1 MSEKKSS
8 QPNGNNAHHT
18 HHDGSSGRAYTVEQ
32 KAAVLRV
39 RKCGTT
45 AFYDILGL
53 ESVRTT
59 CSDSDIK
66 KAYRKLSLLT
76 HPDKN
81 GYEGADEAFK
91 MVSRAFQIL
100 SDADKKARYDKF
112 GGDPESR
119 FGGGGGGGGGGA
131 SASGASPFAGFG
143 GMGARP
149 RGAGGPVFE
158 EEISPEELFRQFF
171 GGGMGGPFGGPFG
184 GGMFASGPGFAT
196 FGGGP
201 GIRIHQ
207 FGGARPRRRPH
218 NHADTPLEPQSILSA
233 LQSLMPLLLL
243 FLLPLLSSLFSGAT
257 SPSGPNIRLHDPK
270 PPFTETHLTHRL
282 NIPYYVNPVDV
293 QDFTAKKWKDLDLRA
308 ERQYMSYLSSEC
320 DWEQGKRQQLANEA
334 QGFFFTDMEKL
345 DRARKMK
352 MPACQKLNEIGG
364 RGGGNRVFL

>member
-1 MSEKKSS
+1 M
-8 QPNGNNAHHT
+8 
-18 HHDGSSGRAYTVEQ
+18 
-32 KAAVLRV
+32 
-39 RKCGTT
+39 
-45 AFYDILGL
+45 
-53 ESVRTT
+53 
-59 CSDSDIK
+59 
-66 KAYRKLSLLT
+66 
-76 HPDKN
+76 
-81 GYEGADEAFK
+81 
-91 MVSRAFQIL
+91 
-100 SDADKKARYDKF
+100 
-112 GGDPESR
+112 
-119 FGGGGGGGGGGA
+119 
-131 SASGASPFAGFG
+131 
-143 GMGARP
+143 
-149 RGAGGPVFE
+149 FE

-184 GGMFASGPGFAT
+184 GGMFASGPGFTT

-233 LQSLMPLLLL
+233 LQSLLPLLLL

-257 SPSGPNIRLHDPK
+257 MPSGPNIRLHDPK
-270 PPFTETHLTHRL
+270 PPYTETHTTHRL

-345 DRARKMK
+345 DRARKMN
-352 MPACQKLNEIGG
+352 MPACSKLREIGG
-364 RGGGNRVFL
+364 GGGNRVFL